1 MAHSLTEVREATP
14 PLGSSSPTRSVL
26 RNPAFRALFGS
37 RTTSALGA
45 AVSTVTVS
53 WLVYHF
59 TGSTFDVAY
68 VGIASIVPG
77 IVFGLYAGVLA
88 DRHNRRRLMLTS
100 DIVRAVVM
108 TALAATLYLIGFS
121 LVLVLAAIVLVY
133 TFTALFNPANQAML
147 PRLVGREQLEDAN
160 GALSA
165 TVQLS
170 QTIGAGVGGL
180 IIAAAGASTGLGI
193 NAATYALSAAFIF
206 QIASEFGKIPEGPA
220 RVRRSVRKD
229 LIEGFSYMKN
239 HLPVLE
245 LTLGFLPCNFLIIL
259 IPTFL
264 VVYSAS
270 SFGSSAATFGFL
282 VASVSLGGVVGALS
296 VGRVRARRFAGISY
310 AVTFLGCGVAAALMV
325 FGHSFPTAVAGAA
338 LFGWSVGFCNTVF
351 LATMQAIVPN
361 AVLGRVL
368 SIDMVGSNVAIPAG
382 LIVGGVLASAYGIL
396 FAFTLVAIGMLVLG
410 SFELALPGV
419 RSVRY

>member
-1 MAHSLTEVREATP
+1 MTDPLAEVREAVV
-14 PLGSSSPTRSVL
+14 PLGGSSPTRSVL
-26 RNPAFRALFGS
+26 RIPAFRALFGS
-37 RTTSALGA
+37 RVTSSLGA

-59 TGSTFDVAY
+59 TGSTFDIAY

-88 DRHNRRRLMLTS
+88 DRHNRRRLMLAS

-108 TALAATLYLIGFS
+108 AVLAGTLYLIGFS
-121 LVLVLAAIVLVY
+121 IVLVLAAIVLVY
-133 TFTALFNPANQAML
+133 SFTALFNPANQAML

-165 TVQLS
+165 SIQLS
-170 QTIGAGVGGL
+170 QTVGAGAGGL
-180 IIAAAGASTGLGI
+180 IIAVAGASAGLGI
-193 NAATYALSAAFIF
+193 NAATYALSAAFIL
-206 QIASEFGKIPEGPA
+206 QIASEFGRTPEGPA
-220 RVRRSVRKD
+220 RARRSVRQD
-229 LIEGFSYMKN
+229 LVEGFSYMKN
-239 HLPVLE
+239 HVPVLE

-259 IPTFL
+259 IPTFM
-264 VVYSAS
+264 VVYSATV
-270 SFGSSAATFGFL
+270 FGSSAATFGFL
-282 VASVSLGGVVGALS
+282 VASIGLGSVVGALS

-310 AVTFLGCGVAAALMV
+310 AVTFLGCGVAAALLV
-325 FGHSFPTAVAGAA
+325 LGHSFPTAVAGAA

-382 LIVGGVLASAYGIL
+382 LIVGGVLTSAYGIL